1 MSSGL
6 TGKRVTFAA
15 VLRVREFRVLWL
27 ADSQSAI
34 GDQIARVALSVLVF
48 ERTASAVLTALTYAL
63 TFLPALIG
71 GVLLSGLAD
80 RLPRRRVLIGCDLI
94 RAVLFALMAVPR
106 MPLWLLC
113 LILVLAVLA
122 ETPFTAAESA
132 LVPAI
137 LHDDHYVVGTA
148 LRTITNQVAQ
158 LAGFAGGGI
167 AIALIGARA
176 GLAVDAATFALSA
189 LLIRIGVQARPVP
202 VGEPSADESAS
213 AGRFGG
219 GALKAGLR
227 LIFGD
232 PRLRTLLGLAW
243 LAGLYVVPE
252 GVAAPY
258 AHEVEHGATAVGLL
272 MAAMPAGTA
281 LGTYLF
287 VRLVPA
293 RTRSRW
299 MGPLGAAA
307 GVPLIA
313 CWMLPNLPV
322 SLVLWAAS
330 GLFFSYQV
338 QVVTEY
344 VRAVPDGQRG
354 QAVGI
359 ASSGLLAVQGIG
371 VLLGGL
377 VAGAWGVGWAVG
389 GAGLVGMLLAIILT
403 WLWAGANRESAATA
417 LSPAGQHRRD

>member
-1 MSSGL
+1 M
-6 TGKRVTFAA
+6 
-15 VLRVREFRVLWL
+15 
-27 ADSQSAI
+27 
-34 GDQIARVALSVLVF
+34 
-48 ERTASAVLTALTYAL
+48 
-63 TFLPALIG
+63 
-71 GVLLSGLAD
+71 
-80 RLPRRRVLIGCDLI
+80 
-94 RAVLFALMAVPR
+94 M
-106 MPLWLLC
+106 
-113 LILVLAVLA
+113 
-122 ETPFTAAESA
+122 
-132 LVPAI
+132 
-137 LHDDHYVVGTA
+137 
-148 LRTITNQVAQ
+148 
-158 LAGFAGGGI
+158 
-167 AIALIGARA
+167 
-176 GLAVDAATFALSA
+176 
-189 LLIRIGVQARPVP
+189 
-202 VGEPSADESAS
+202 
-213 AGRFGG
+213 
-219 GALKAGLR
+219 AGLR

-258 AHEVEHGATAVGLL
+258 AHEVQHGATAVGLL

-293 RTRSRW
+293 SSRSRW

-313 CWMLPNLPV
+313 CWMLPNLPI

-354 QAVGI
+354 QAIGI

-371 VLLGGL
+371 VLLGGV
-377 VAGAWGVGWAVG
+377 VAGTCGVGWAVG
-389 GAGLVGMLLAIILT
+389 GAGLVGMVLALALT
-403 WLWAGANRESAATA
+403 WLWNEANRAPAVSVTA
-417 LSPAGQHRRD
+417 SSTGQHRRD